1 MTKNDKKWRNDKNEK
16 KWQEIKVKGKL
27 HGSEEK

>member
-16 KWQEIKVKGKL
+16 KWQEIKVKGKV
-27 HGSEEK
+27 HGAVEK